1 MSRRM
6 QRVRLLTAQ
15 DLRGGARTKSH
26 CTNQDKFVPTKA
38 PVFCPKVSAACIPAC
53 VPVATKDT
61 GMLPFYIPCPPHG
74 FLGRFLVRRSTRK
87 KNLERH
93 MVFWEGS
100 WCKGRLTKKRL
111 KRHMVFWEG
120 S

>member
-26 CTNQDKFVPTKA
+26 CTNQDQLVPTKA
-38 PVFCPKVSAACIPAC
+38 TVFCPKVSAACIPTC
-53 VPVATKDT
+53 VPVSTKDT
-61 GMLPFYIPCPPHG
+61 VLHTLPATW
-74 FLGRFLVRRSTRK
+74 FLGRFLVRRSTRE